1 MLKLASLW
9 LFCCFVCLAGAQ
21 TNRESKSATPPPG
34 VIHSVTVQ
42 GNKLYQTA
50 DILKV
55 LDLKKGAPAS
65 AEVFKAAQARL
76 LATDLF
82 SAAEYEFR
90 FSFTKPAQYDVTY
103 KIGEFEQVYP
113 LQFEELGVPDDALR
127 RYLEAHVPLYS
138 DRIPP
143 TDKVLR
149 RYTSAAQE
157 FVSETKPTLKVK
169 AFVSSDDPN
178 HPAVII
184 RPDRPL
190 PRITNVVISGN
201 KAIETPVLQ
210 RALNDVAVG
219 QHLSD
224 AGLQQILN
232 RTVKPLYAAK
242 GYVAVT
248 FPKID
253 TEKSKEN
260 EGYVVHVQ
268 IQEGP
273 VFHFGSSAFRGGQFT
288 ADDIRSMMH
297 YQKGEVFDGTKAE
310 QLRRDI
316 ADSLRRNGHLNASVD
331 LSHEEDDKN
340 LAINLIYTISPG
352 PVYTFQTLT
361 IHGLDI
367 ESEPQVRKLWGEK
380 PGKPFNP
387 DYPDFFLK
395 RVRDMGI
402 FDNLGSTRST
412 FTPEDSTHTVT
423 VNLFFTGAQ
432 GEQKKARQMGL
443 PAPDQN
449 TPGKPQ

>member
-1 MLKLASLW
+1 MSQTRTVW
-9 LFCCFVCLAGAQ
+9 LLCCFVCLAGAQ
-21 TNRESKSATPPPG
+21 TSKNSKSAPPPSG
-34 VIHSVTVQ
+34 VIHSVVIQ
-42 GNKLYQTA
+42 GNKFYQTA

-65 AEVFKAAQARL
+65 PEVFKAAQGRL

-90 FSFTKPAQYDVTY
+90 YTFTKPAQYDVTY
-103 KIGEFEQVYP
+103 KIGEFEQLYP

-127 RYLEAHVPLYS
+127 RYLQAHVALYS

-143 TDKVLR
+143 TNSVLH
-149 RYTSAAQE
+149 RYTAAAQE

-178 HPAVII
+178 HPTVTI

-190 PRITNVVISGN
+190 PRITDVVISGN

-219 QHLSD
+219 QRLSD
-224 AGLQQILN
+224 AGVQQILN

-260 EGYVVHVQ
+260 EGYIVRIQ

-273 VFHFGSSAFRGGQFT
+273 IFHFGTSAFRGGQFT

-310 QLRRDI
+310 QLRHDI
-316 ADSLRRNGHLNASVD
+316 AESLRHQGLLTSNVELTRAQ
-331 LSHEEDDKN
+331 DDKN
-340 LAINLIYTISPG
+340 LAINLVYTISPG
-352 PVYTFQTLT
+352 PVYTFQTLN

-367 ESEPQVRKLWGEK
+367 ESEPQIRKLWGEK

-395 RVRDMGI
+395 RVREMGL

-423 VNLFFTGAQ
+423 VNLFFAGKQ
-432 GEQKKARQMGL
+432 GELKKAKESGQPP
-443 PAPDQN
+443 PAEN
-449 TPGKPQ
+449 TPTNPR

>member
-1 MLKLASLW
+1 MRSLW
-9 LFCCFVCLAGAQ
+9 LVCCFACLAGAQ
-21 TNRESKSATPPPG
+21 TTKSAKAASPPPG

-42 GNKLYQTA
+42 GNKRYQTA

-65 AEVFKAAQARL
+65 PEVFKAAQGRL

-90 FSFTKPAQYDVTY
+90 YSFTKPAQYDVTY
-103 KIGEFEQVYP
+103 KVGEFDQVYP

-127 RYLEAHVPLYS
+127 RYLETHVPLYN

-143 TDKVLR
+143 TEPVLR
-149 RYTSAAQE
+149 RYTAAAQA
-157 FVSETKPTLKVK
+157 FVAQTKPALKVK
-169 AFVSSDDPN
+169 ASVSSDDPN
-178 HPAVII
+178 NPVVII
-184 RPDRPL
+184 APDRPL
-190 PRITNVVISGN
+190 PRITGVVIAGN

-219 QHLSD
+219 QRLSD
-224 AGLQQILN
+224 TGVEQILN
-232 RTVKPLYAAK
+232 RTIKPLYAAK

-248 FPKID
+248 FPKVD

-260 EGYVVHVQ
+260 EGYIVHVQ

-273 VFHFGSSAFRGGQFT
+273 VFHFGTSAFRGGQFT

-297 YQKGEVFDGTKAE
+297 YQKGQVFDGNKAE
-310 QLRRDI
+310 QLRHDI
-316 ADSLRRNGHLNASVD
+316 SDSLRRQGHLTANVD
-331 LSHEEDDKN
+331 LSREEDDKN
-340 LAINLIYTISPG
+340 LAINLIYTITPG
-352 PVYTFQTLT
+352 AVYTFQTLN

-367 ESEPQVRKLWGEK
+367 ESEPQIRKLWGEK

-395 RVRDMGI
+395 RVRDMGL

-412 FTPEDSTHTVT
+412 FKPEESTHTVE

-432 GEQKKARQMGL
+432 GERKKARDAGL
-443 PAPDQN
+443 PPPDQRN
-449 TPGKPQ
+449 PQ

>member
-1 MLKLASLW
+1 MPQTRSLW
-9 LFCCFVCLAGAQ
+9 LLCCFVCLAGAQ
-21 TNRESKSATPPPG
+21 TSKSPKSAPPPPG
-34 VIHSVTVQ
+34 VIHSVAIQ

-55 LDLKKGAPAS
+55 LDLKTGAPVSPAGL
-65 AEVFKAAQARL
+65 KAAQSRL

-90 FSFTKPAQYDVTY
+90 YTLTKPAQYDITY
-103 KIGEFEQVYP
+103 KIGEFDQVYP

-127 RYLEAHVPLYS
+127 RYLQNHVPLYS

-143 TDKVLR
+143 TDTVLR
-149 RYTSAAQE
+149 RYSAAAQQ
-157 FVSETKPTLKVK
+157 FISETKPALKVK

-184 RPDRPL
+184 APDRPL
-190 PRITNVVISGN
+190 PRITGVVISGN
-201 KAIETPVLQ
+201 KAIETPILQ

-219 QHLSD
+219 QRLSD
-224 AGLQQILN
+224 AGIQQILN
-232 RTVKPLYAAK
+232 RAIKPMYAAK

-248 FPKID
+248 FPKIE

-273 VFHFGSSAFRGGQFT
+273 VFHFGTSAFRGGQFT

-310 QLRRDI
+310 QLRHDI
-316 ADSLRRNGHLNASVD
+316 AESLRHQGHLTSNVELTRA
-331 LSHEEDDKN
+331 EDDKN
-340 LAINLIYTISPG
+340 LAINLTYTISPG
-352 PVYTFQTLT
+352 PVYTFQTLS
-361 IHGLDI
+361 IQGLDI
-367 ESEPQVRKLWGEK
+367 ESEPQIRKLWGEK

-395 RVRDMGI
+395 RVREMGL

-412 FTPEDSTHTVT
+412 FTPEDSNHTVT
-423 VNLFFTGAQ
+423 VNLIFAGAQ
-432 GEQKKARQMGL
+432 GELKKAKQLGL
-443 PAPDQN
+443 PPPDQS
-449 TPGKPQ
+449 PR